1 MKVVLALSL
10 GSAAAFVAPVRTQRL
25 IIENAAVDAKLEPW
39 MSKAWIAAL
48 ARRRRLH
55 RTT

>member
-25 IIENAAVDAKLEPW
+25 QKKLVKTRP
-39 MSKAWIAAL
+39 
-48 ARRRRLH
+48 
-55 RTT
+55 

>member
-25 IIENAAVDAKLEPW
+25 MQRIFAVDAVD
-39 MSKAWIAAL
+39 A
-48 ARRRRLH
+48 
-55 RTT
+55 